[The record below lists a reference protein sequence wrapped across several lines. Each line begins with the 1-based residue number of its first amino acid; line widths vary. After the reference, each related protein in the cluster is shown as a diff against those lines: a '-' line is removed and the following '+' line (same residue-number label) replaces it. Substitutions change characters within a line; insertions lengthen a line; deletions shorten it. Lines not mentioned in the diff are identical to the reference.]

1 MNNFRLVWGQACHL
15 LADGVRN
22 ESNCSADTAQ
32 RISLLP
38 AVAESRSIRR
48 AGAHGLA
55 WTPACFKERAYP
67 ASRHVREL
75 ASEAKGTHGQASLMS
90 QVRAVS
96 GQPSAS
102 SILTVV
108 EGAIEVPCRWDEL
121 PSETQ

>member
-1 MNNFRLVWGQACHL
+1 MACAMNPIVPQIRHKGYRCFQLW
-15 LADGVRN
+15 RN
-22 ESNCSADTAQ
+22 RD
-32 RISLLP
+32 RF
-38 AVAESRSIRR
+38 
-48 AGAHGLA
+48 GARGRMGLA

-75 ASEAKGTHGQASLMS
+75 SSEAKGTHGQASLMS

-121 PSETQ
+121 PSKTQ